1 MRSSP
6 HIGVPEMEKLVR
18 RGPQSPQFVGFWG
31 PQNKYQKDR
40 KRHKTVFKW
49 PFLRVKRASN
59 IYLFCISFSKK
70 KLPQKVKTENCSFY
84 AFLKGWEVGYG
95 FSVSLCR
102 CNDKHNYDMSS
113 VLCYPQLFK
122 TQSLIINLVCEWL
135 ADGFCIRFWCCFYL
149 LKTLIICLY
158 HAIMSAYKHIYFASI
173 QTLVLIQK
181 TP

>member
-6 HIGVPEMEKLVR
+6 HIGVPDQLFHFR

-70 KLPQKVKTENCSFY
+70 KLPQKLKTENCSFY
-84 AFLKGWEVGYG
+84 AFLKGSEVGYG

-102 CNDKHNYDMSS
+102 CSDKYNYDMPS
-113 VLCYPQLFK
+113 VLWHPQLFR
-122 TQSLIINLVCEWL
+122 THNLIINLDYEWL
-135 ADGFCIRFWCCFYL
+135 ADEVLRKFMM
-149 LKTLIICLY
+149 LIAY
-158 HAIMSAYKHIYFASI
+158 PYTMIMSDYKH
-173 QTLVLIQK
+173 THERL
-181 TP
+181 